1 MIMEETPKGM
11 RLHIGIFGRRNVG
24 KTSLLNAI
32 TGQDVGIV
40 SDTPG
45 TTTDVVTKP
54 MELKPFGPVLLLDT
68 AGMDDEG
75 QLGLLRVERSR
86 KTMDRV
92 DVALVACDKPLTDF
106 EIHLLKEIAE
116 KKIGCV
122 VVFNKN
128 DLWTPSADDL
138 ARAAEFTK
146 AVVCVSSKTSAGIN
160 ELTQAIA
167 SVIPQDFID
176 DQGILSDLVGPGD
189 VVILVVPIDLEAP
202 KGRLILPQVQTIRE
216 VLDSD
221 ARALVVKERELAD
234 TLDLLKNKPNL
245 VVTDS
250 QAILKVAADVPDDIP
265 LTTFS
270 ILFARWKGDLE
281 SFVQGTQAIDKLKP
295 GSKILVAETCTHHP
309 IGEDIG
315 RVKIPRW
322 LRQYVGGELHFDHVA
337 GLDFPDN
344 LAEYNLIVQ
353 CGSCMTNR
361 REVLRRI
368 IQAKAVNVPITN
380 YGLCISKSLGVL
392 KRALSPFPHLTSSM
406 D

>member
-24 KTSLLNAI
+24 KTSLLNAV

-45 TTTDVVTKP
+45 TTTDVIAKP
-54 MELKPFGPVLLLDT
+54 MELKPFGPVLILDT
-68 AGMDDEG
+68 AGMDDVG

-86 KTMDRV
+86 KTMGRV
-92 DVALVACDKPLTDF
+92 DVAIVACDKPLGDF
-106 EIHLLKEIAE
+106 EINLLKEIAE
-116 KKIGCV
+116 KKIGSV

-128 DLWTPSADDL
+128 DLWSPSPADL
-138 ARAAEFTK
+138 AKAAEFTK
-146 AVVCVSSKTSAGIN
+146 AVVSVSSKNKTGLN
-160 ELTQAIA
+160 ELSQAVA
-167 SVIPQDFID
+167 SVIPQDFLD

-216 VLDSD
+216 VLDCD

-234 TLDLLKNKPNL
+234 TLDLLKHKPNL

-250 QAILKVAADVPDDIP
+250 QAVLKVAADVPDEIP

-281 SFVQGTQAIDKLKP
+281 SFVQGTQAIDSLKP
-295 GSKILVAETCTHHP
+295 GSKILVAESCTHHP

-344 LAEYNLIVQ
+344 LAEYDLIVQ

-368 IQAKAVNVPITN
+368 LQAKAVNVPITN

-392 KRALSPFPHLTSSM
+392 KRALSPFPNLAGSIG
-406 D
+406 

>member
-1 MIMEETPKGM
+1 MKDTPIGM

-68 AGMDDEG
+68 AGMDDVG

-86 KTMDRV
+86 KTMGRV
-92 DVALVACDKPLTDF
+92 DIAIVASDKPISDF
-106 EIHLLKEIAE
+106 EIGLLKEIE
-116 KKIGCV
+116 SKKIGCV
-122 VVFNKN
+122 IVFNKS
-128 DLWTPSADDL
+128 DLWTPSEADL
-138 ARAAEFTK
+138 SRAKELCKT
-146 AVVCVSSKTSAGIN
+146 VVCVSSKTKTGLN

-167 SVIPQDFID
+167 GAIPQDFLD
-176 DQGILSDLVGPGD
+176 DQGILADLVGPGD
-189 VVILVVPIDLEAP
+189 AVVLVVPIDLEAP

-216 VLDSD
+216 VLDCD
-221 ARALVVKERELAD
+221 ARAIVVKERELAD

-245 VVTDS
+245 VITDS
-250 QAILKVAADVPDDIP
+250 QAVLKVAADVPEDIP

-281 SFVQGTQAIDKLKP
+281 TFLQGTKAIDSLRP
-295 GSKILVAETCTHHP
+295 GAKILVAESCTHHP

-344 LAEYNLIVQ
+344 LAEYDLVVQ

-368 IQAKAVNVPITN
+368 LQTKAVGVPITN

-392 KRALSPFPHLTSSM
+392 KRVISPFPAFADLA
-406 D
+406 

>member
-1 MIMEETPKGM
+1 MKDTPTGM

-54 MELKPFGPVLLLDT
+54 MELKPFGPILLLDT

-86 KTMDRV
+86 KTMGRV
-92 DVALVACDKPLTDF
+92 DVALVASDRPLGEF
-106 EIHLLKEIAE
+106 EIELLREINTR
-116 KKIGCV
+116 KIGCV
-122 VVFNKN
+122 MVFNKS
-128 DLWTPSADDL
+128 DLWTPSEADL
-138 ARAAEFTK
+138 AKAKELCT
-146 AVVCVSSKTSAGIN
+146 AVVCVSSTEKTGLN
-160 ELTQAIA
+160 EVTQGIA
-167 SVIPQDFID
+167 SAIPQDFLN

-216 VLDSD
+216 VLDCD
-221 ARALVVKERELAD
+221 ARAIVVKERELAD
-234 TLDLLKNKPNL
+234 TLDLMTRKPNL
-245 VVTDS
+245 VITDS
-250 QAILKVAADVPDDIP
+250 QAVLKVAADVPDDIP

-281 SFVQGTQAIDKLKP
+281 SFVLGTKAIDTLKP
-295 GSKILVAETCTHHP
+295 GAKILVAETCTHHP
-309 IGEDIG
+309 IGDDIG

-322 LRQYVGGELHFDHVA
+322 LRQYVGGELNFDHVA

-344 LAEYNLIVQ
+344 LSEYDLIVQ

-368 IQAKAVNVPITN
+368 LQAKAAGVPMTN

-392 KRALSPFPHLTSSM
+392 KRAVSPFPSIADQL
-406 D
+406 

>member
-1 MIMEETPKGM
+1 MKDTPLGM

-54 MELKPFGPVLLLDT
+54 MELKPFGPVVLLDT

-86 KTMDRV
+86 KTMERV
-92 DVALVACDKPLTDF
+92 DIALVTSDKPLAEF
-106 EIHLLKEIAE
+106 EIGLLKEIE
-116 KKIGCV
+116 SKKIGCV
-122 VVFNKN
+122 IVFNKS
-128 DLWTPSADDL
+128 DLWSPSEEDL
-138 ARAAEFTK
+138 WRAQELCK
-146 AVVCVSSKTSAGIN
+146 AVVCVSSKAKTGLNDLPQAMAG
-160 ELTQAIA
+160 A
-167 SVIPQDFID
+167 IPQDFLD
-176 DQGILSDLVGPGD
+176 DQGILADLVGPGD
-189 VVILVVPIDLEAP
+189 TIVLVVPIDLEAP

-216 VLDSD
+216 VLDCD
-221 ARALVVKERELAD
+221 ARAIVVKERELAD
-234 TLDLLKNKPNL
+234 TLDLFKNKPDL
-245 VVTDS
+245 VITDS
-250 QAILKVAADVPDDIP
+250 QAILKVAADVPEDIP

-281 SFVQGTQAIDKLKP
+281 TFLQGTKAIDSLRP
-295 GSKILVAETCTHHP
+295 GAKILVAETCTHHP
-309 IGEDIG
+309 ISDDIG

-344 LAEYNLIVQ
+344 LAEYDLVVQ

-368 IQAKAVNVPITN
+368 LQAQAAGVPITN

-392 KRALSPFPHLTSSM
+392 KRAISPFPAFADLA
-406 D
+406 